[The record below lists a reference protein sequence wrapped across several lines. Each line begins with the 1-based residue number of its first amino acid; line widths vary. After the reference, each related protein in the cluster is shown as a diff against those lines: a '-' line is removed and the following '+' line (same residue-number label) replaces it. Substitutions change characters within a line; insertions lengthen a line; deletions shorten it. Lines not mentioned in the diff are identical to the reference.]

1 MLKEELRK
9 IYKQKRIL
17 LSEDERQKRS
27 LLIANQSLK
36 LPIWDKEYYH
46 LFLPI
51 EKFNEVDTYLFINIL
66 WGKNKKIILSR
77 TDFCENKLT
86 HFLFTENTIIKEN
99 KWGIPEP
106 LNGEEMSPKSIDVVF
121 IPLLAFDN
129 HGNRVGYG
137 KGFYDKFLSE
147 CREDV
152 LRVGVSFFPSEEKII
167 DVLQTDI
174 PLQYCITPE
183 KNYFF

>member
-1 MLKEELRK
+1 M
-9 IYKQKRIL
+9 
-17 LSEDERQKRS
+17 
-27 LLIANQSLK
+27 
-36 LPIWDKEYYH
+36 
-46 LFLPI
+46 
-51 EKFNEVDTYLFINIL
+51 
-66 WGKNKKIILSR
+66 
-77 TDFCENKLT
+77 
-86 HFLFTENTIIKEN
+86 
-99 KWGIPEP
+99 
-106 LNGEEMSPKSIDVVF
+106 NGEEISPKSIDVVF

-129 HGNRVGYG
+129 QGNRVGYG

-174 PLQYCITPE
+174 SLQYCVTPE